1 MHARAAADGIS
12 YVVEEESHARGYDTE
27 SPWTCKLHNAGVI
40 PFARGR
46 RETARISAPAGIQ
59 EQMVSESNPIRVF
72 VTHAFHETED
82 YLRVFEF
89 IESVD
94 RFFYLNVSK
103 PDNVPQTGGVEA
115 IKEELIAQIKESEA
129 VIVLPSLY
137 VEKESMA
144 RFLMDAA
151 DANHKPMIAIRPFGG
166 VAETPEAVAERIKEL
181 IEWNDREI
189 VDALRRQARGEDTAR
204 WETIDFPGWDENG
217 EVDE

>member
-1 MHARAAADGIS
+1 M
-12 YVVEEESHARGYDTE
+12 
-27 SPWTCKLHNAGVI
+27 
-40 PFARGR
+40 
-46 RETARISAPAGIQ
+46 
-59 EQMVSESNPIRVF
+59 SESNPIRVF